1 MPDSVCEQITDSV
14 TQTNTKTVAETP
26 AMAMSNFIMAT
37 NTAVSNSNHNAT
49 AAQQQG
55 QMLMQAAT
63 TQGINAINAIGT
75 ASISKAAEA
84 ILEK

>member
-37 NTAVSNSNHNAT
+37 NTAVSNNNQNAT

-63 TQGINAINAIGT
+63 TQGINAINAIGST
-75 ASISKAAEA
+75 SISKAAEA